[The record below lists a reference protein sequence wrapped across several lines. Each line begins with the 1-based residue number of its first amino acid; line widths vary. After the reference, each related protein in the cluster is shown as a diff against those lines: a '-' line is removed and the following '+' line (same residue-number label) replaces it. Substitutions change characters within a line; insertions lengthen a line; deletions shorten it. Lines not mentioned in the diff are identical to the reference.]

1 MRKNLILLLVSLTLI
16 ISCSVSQPKGEE
28 SSEARLADMVLTD
41 GRFTLYQKD
50 ERPIVFTA
58 SRASFYAADNSA
70 EIDEIAFSQHDENGE
85 LTLEGSADY
94 GELNTEDKRLML
106 KGNVRLESM
115 ENGMLI
121 ISEGP
126 LFFDAESQEIELCVS
141 GKENASVSVRLL
153 AGAMGDHNTFEAP
166 ETVKPQ
172 NFTGFERCG
181 SSVKM
186 TLPACSVAAITLE

>member
-1 MRKNLILLLVSLTLI
+1 MREKLILLLVSLTLI
-16 ISCSVSQPKGEE
+16 ISCSVSQQNGEE
-28 SSEARLADMVLTD
+28 SSETRLADMVLTN

-50 ERPIVFTA
+50 ERPIVFTS

-115 ENGMLI
+115 ESGMLI

-126 LFFDAESQEIELCVS
+126 LFFDAESQEIE
-141 GKENASVSVRLL
+141 
-153 AGAMGDHNTFEAP
+153 TEAP
-166 ETVKPQ
+166 SFVSSSDGE
-172 NFTGFERCG
+172 FSSSGFYGNLLNEEYSF
-181 SSVKM
+181 SS
-186 TLPACSVAAITLE
+186 LNSGRILI